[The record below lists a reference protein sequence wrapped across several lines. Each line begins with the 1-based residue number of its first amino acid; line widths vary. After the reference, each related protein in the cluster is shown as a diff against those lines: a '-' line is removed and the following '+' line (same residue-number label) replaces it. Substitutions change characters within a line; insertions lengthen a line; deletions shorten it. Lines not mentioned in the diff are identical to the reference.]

1 MRHDDPVGSVR
12 RSFKKDV
19 RPVMVVNDH
28 GLTLGVDSAGNWLI
42 WDRHHAA
49 SPVRDRLLWLLP
61 LLERAPD
68 AVVPGIAAIEAGGE
82 LMSALLRSALG
93 STSQYWTSMAL
104 RWLEAGYP
112 VGEFANILAAL
123 KDSPLQT
130 QPVRH
135 RALRLWRKAVSIC

>member
-1 MRHDDPVGSVR
+1 
-12 RSFKKDV
+12 
-19 RPVMVVNDH
+19 MVVNDH
-28 GLTLGVDSAGNWLI
+28 GLTLGVDSAGTWLI
-42 WDRHHAA
+42 WDQHHAA

-68 AVVPGIAAIEAGGE
+68 VVVPGIAAIESGGE

-93 STSQYWTSMAL
+93 SASQYWASMAL

-112 VGEFANILAAL
+112 VEEFANILAAL

-130 QPVRH
+130 QSVRH